1 MFATAAVL
9 DMRKKEERTR
19 EWDRAIEEVRS
30 GKDWESIRTP
40 DAISIGKRAEP
51 GRNIMGEQIRDY
63 TPDANIVKA
72 MKGLSVGKLVGTVP
86 MPMAEA
92 HEMSA
97 KERKGIH
104 AVRDELDRILADI
117 TKTSGE
123 TAVATQEAS
132 ETDLAPVEEVD
143 NSIFAERGPDG
154 MQDTNFRE
162 LKMDT
167 WQPTSPL
174 YANQVGELV
183 SKLVYNLLS
192 TVSAGAKDKPAPT
205 EVDTA
210 DFTPSA
216 IHQRRKRK
224 AELKAMAIYQ
234 EISELSER
242 GSFPSYTI
250 PNPSHAATE
259 RKALNDSIAHLT
271 SDGLNKR
278 GARSVDQMVAGICY
292 NLLASSVSPDITTF
306 NIMIE
311 RFTRYKQH
319 DLASHVIFFLE
330 NSPFKANERTI
341 SAILN
346 HYRAKNYEIGFRR
359 TINRIRGFEGGLGL
373 TEIKSGKIVR
383 SKVAAIWAD
392 KHDFV
397 FKKGVLRETAKI
409 NGQLYETLIRG
420 CLQFGQL
427 GQALGYVRTAIQ
439 RGEVVRKK
447 VLHEVLRCCEGSERP
462 GYYLTLL
469 LGAMVRQFAGGVE
482 KVRGV
487 QYDFYVRET
496 VHHILQAIGIM
507 EPTVEGLRKL
517 QRSTCM
523 PCDIHPRNFEAMLE
537 HLEHEEIKDDFISLY
552 RGAALVEKK
561 IHNVKV
567 AIDGH
572 RRIRRLIEDI
582 PSTKK
587 LDDRCEAHV
596 KAQFFL
602 SNEDWV
608 RNLGLPRRTVE
619 EYLKI
624 VNRIDPDELF
634 SLTEARL
641 EDLGISSPGVCA
653 RLLERIHLLQADL
666 LPPVAV
672 MEKKDRLAAV
682 QKLNAYQKAIK
693 TLQRNTVKNV
703 YREFP
708 QDVRLRYTNL
718 MKTKN
723 IPQRDALMVLL
734 ETRRIL
740 SLEGR
745 LIDPKKEQ
753 PAIDADK
760 IIEGQKAIEP
770 ETTGDMVTAVLGDL
784 APKKEE
790 QRTLEEKEKE
800 YKMPQYKEPGYFD
813 PTPEIRWA
821 PLELT
826 PNGYVRRPIP
836 NADIHV
842 QM

>member
-40 DAISIGKRAEP
+40 DTISIGKQAEP
-51 GRNIMGEQIRDY
+51 GRNIMGKEIYGY

-72 MKGLSVGKLVGTVP
+72 MKGLSVGKLVGTVS

-92 HEMSA
+92 HEKSA
-97 KERKGIH
+97 QGRKGIH
-104 AVRDELDRILADI
+104 AVRDELDRILAGI

-123 TAVATQEAS
+123 TAVAAQEAT
-132 ETDLAPVEEVD
+132 ETDVAPVEEVD

-154 MQDTNFRE
+154 MQNTNFRE
-162 LKMDT
+162 MKMGT
-167 WQPTSPL
+167 WEPTSPL

-192 TVSAGAKDKPAPT
+192 TVSAGAKDKATP
-205 EVDTA
+205 EVDDA
-210 DFTPSA
+210 DSTRSA
-216 IHQRRKRK
+216 IHQRRKRQ

-250 PNPSHAATE
+250 PNPSHAAME
-259 RKALNDSIAHLT
+259 RKALNDSIVHLT

-278 GARSVDQMVAGICY
+278 GHRSMDQMVAGICY

-319 DLASHVIFFLE
+319 DLASHVISFLE
-330 NSPFKANERTI
+330 NSPFRANERTI

-383 SKVAAIWAD
+383 SKFAAIWAS
-392 KHDFV
+392 KNDFV

-427 GQALGYVRTAIQ
+427 GQALGYMRTAIQ
-439 RGEVVRKK
+439 QGNVVRKK
-447 VLHEVLRCCEGSERP
+447 LFHEIIKFCENSERP
-462 GYYLTLL
+462 QYYLTLL
-469 LGAMVRQFAGGVE
+469 LGAMVRQFADGLE
-482 KVRGV
+482 KARGI

-496 VHHILQAIGIM
+496 VHHILQAIGIT

-552 RGAALVEKK
+552 REAGLVEKK
-561 IHNVKV
+561 IHNLKV
-567 AIDGH
+567 AISGR
-572 RRIRRLIEDI
+572 RRIRRLLEDI

-587 LDDRCEAHV
+587 LADREEAHV

-602 SNEDWV
+602 GNEDWV
-608 RNLGLPRRTVE
+608 RNLGLPRRTAE

-634 SLTEARL
+634 SLSEARL
-641 EDLGISSPGVCA
+641 EVLGILSPGVRT
-653 RLLERIHLLQADL
+653 RLVERVQLLQADL
-666 LPPVAV
+666 LPPVPV

-682 QKLNAYQKAIK
+682 QTLNAYQKGIK
-693 TLQRNTVKNV
+693 TVQRNTVKNV

-718 MKTKN
+718 IKTKN
-723 IPQRDALMVLL
+723 ISQRDALMVLL

-745 LIDPKKEQ
+745 LINPKEEQ
-753 PAIDADK
+753 PAIDAEK

-770 ETTGDMVTAVLGDL
+770 ETTQDMLTAVLGDL
-784 APKKEE
+784 APKTKAEVEE
-790 QRTLEEKEKE
+790 KEKEKE
-800 YKMPQYKEPGYFD
+800 YKMPQFKEPGYFD

-826 PNGYVRRPIP
+826 PNGYIRRPIP
-836 NADIHV
+836 NADIRVHI
-842 QM
+842 

>member
-40 DAISIGKRAEP
+40 DAISIGKQAEP

-72 MKGLSVGKLVGTVP
+72 MKGLSVGKLVRTVS

-92 HEMSA
+92 HEKSA
-97 KERKGIH
+97 QGRKGIH

-123 TAVATQEAS
+123 TAVTAPEAT
-132 ETDLAPVEEVD
+132 ETELAPADEVD

-162 LKMDT
+162 MKMDT
-167 WQPTSPL
+167 WQPTSPF

-192 TVSAGAKDKPAPT
+192 TVSAGAKDKLAP
-205 EVDTA
+205 EVDSA
-210 DFTPSA
+210 DSSPSTMHA
-216 IHQRRKRK
+216 RRKRR

-250 PNPSHAATE
+250 PNPSHAAME
-259 RKALNDSIAHLT
+259 RKALNDSIADLT

-278 GARSVDQMVAGICY
+278 GTRSIDQMVAGICY

-311 RFTRYKQH
+311 RLTRYKQH
-319 DLASHVIFFLE
+319 DLASHVISFLE

-359 TINRIRGFEGGLGL
+359 TMNRIRGFEGGLGL

-383 SKVAAIWAD
+383 SKFAAIWAD
-392 KHDFV
+392 KNDFV

-427 GQALGYVRTAIQ
+427 GQALGYMRTAIQ

-447 VLHEVLRCCEGSERP
+447 VVHEVVRCCEASERP
-462 GYYLTLL
+462 QYYLTLF
-469 LGAMVRQFAGGVE
+469 LGAMVRQFAGAME
-482 KVRGV
+482 KVGGI

-496 VHHILQAIGIM
+496 VLHILQAIGIT

-523 PCDIHPRNFEAMLE
+523 PCDIHPRNFEAMLD
-537 HLEHEEIKDDFISLY
+537 HLEHEAIKDDFISLY
-552 RGAALVEKK
+552 REAALVEKK

-567 AIDGH
+567 AINGQ

-587 LDDRCEAHV
+587 LDDRREAHV

-602 SNEDWV
+602 GNEDWI
-608 RNLGLPRRTVE
+608 RKLGLPRRTTE

-624 VNRIDPDELF
+624 INRIDPAEIFDLSEL
-634 SLTEARL
+634 SLE
-641 EDLGISSPGVCA
+641 ELGICSPGVRA
-653 RLLERIHLLQADL
+653 RLLERIQLLQADL
-666 LPPVAV
+666 LPQVAV
-672 MEKKDRLAAV
+672 IEKKDRLATV
-682 QKLNAYQKAIK
+682 QKLNAYHRAIK
-693 TLQRNTVKNV
+693 TVQRNTAKNV

-723 IPQRDALMVLL
+723 IPQRDSLMVLL

-745 LIDPKKEQ
+745 LIDPKEEQ
-753 PAIDADK
+753 PAIDAGN

-770 ETTGDMVTAVLGDL
+770 ETTGDMITAVLGDL
-784 APKKEE
+784 APKAQEKTKEE
-790 QRTLEEKEKE
+790 KK
-800 YKMPQYKEPGYFD
+800 YKMPQSKEPGYFD

-826 PNGYVRRPIP
+826 PNGYIRRPIP
-836 NADIHV
+836 NADIRV
-842 QM
+842 EM

>member
-30 GKDWESIRTP
+30 GKDWKSIRTP
-40 DAISIGKRAEP
+40 DAISIGKQAEP
-51 GRNIMGEQIRDY
+51 GRNIMGEKIRYY

-72 MKGLSVGKLVGTVP
+72 MKGLSVGKLVGSVP
-86 MPMAEA
+86 MPMQEA
-92 HEMSA
+92 HEKGA
-97 KERKGIH
+97 QGRKGIH
-104 AVRDELDRILADI
+104 VVRDGLDRTLADI
-117 TKTSGE
+117 TKISGP
-123 TAVATQEAS
+123 TAVAAQEAAES
-132 ETDLAPVEEVD
+132 ELAPVEEVD

-162 LKMDT
+162 MKMDT

-192 TVSAGAKDKPAPT
+192 TVSAGAEDKVTP
-205 EVDTA
+205 EVNDA
-210 DFTPSA
+210 DSTPSA
-216 IHQRRKRK
+216 IHARRKRK

-250 PNPSHAATE
+250 PNPSHAAME

-278 GARSVDQMVAGICY
+278 GSRSIDQMVAGICY

-319 DLASHVIFFLE
+319 DLASHVISFLE
-330 NSPFKANERTI
+330 TSPFKANERTI
-341 SAILN
+341 SAILS

-383 SKVAAIWAD
+383 SKFAAIWAS
-392 KHDFV
+392 KNDFV

-409 NGQLYETLIRG
+409 NGQLYETLVRG

-427 GQALGYVRTAIQ
+427 GQALGYIRTAIQ
-439 RGEVVRKK
+439 QGNVVRKK
-447 VLHEVLRCCEGSERP
+447 LFHEVVKYCEGSERP
-462 GYYLTLL
+462 EYYLTLL
-469 LGAMVRQFAGGVE
+469 LGAMVRQFADGLE
-482 KVRGV
+482 KVRGI

-496 VHHILQAIGIM
+496 IHHILQAIGIT
-507 EPTVEGLRKL
+507 EPTAEGLRRL

-552 RGAALVEKK
+552 REAALVEKK

-567 AIDGH
+567 AINEH
-572 RRIRRLIEDI
+572 RIIRRLIEDI

-587 LDDRCEAHV
+587 LADREEAHA
-596 KAQFFL
+596 KAKFFL
-602 SNEDWV
+602 GNEGWV
-608 RNLGLPRRTVE
+608 RNLGLPRGTAE
-619 EYLKI
+619 EYLK
-624 VNRIDPDELF
+624 VLNRIDPAELF
-634 SLTEARL
+634 ILNDSRL
-641 EDLGISSPGVCA
+641 EGLGISSPGA
-653 RLLERIHLLQADL
+653 RTRLLKRIQLLQVDL
-666 LPPVAV
+666 LPRIAV

-682 QKLNAYQKAIK
+682 RKLNTYQKAIK
-693 TLQRNTVKNV
+693 TVQRNTVKNV

-734 ETRRIL
+734 EARRIL

-745 LIDPKKEQ
+745 LIDPREEQ
-753 PAIDADK
+753 PEIDKEK
-760 IIEGQKAIEP
+760 IIEGQKGIEP
-770 ETTGDMVTAVLGDL
+770 GTTGDMITAVLGDL
-784 APKKEE
+784 APKAEVKKEE
-790 QRTLEEKEKE
+790 QKE
-800 YKMPQYKEPGYFD
+800 YNMPQFKEPGYFD

-826 PNGYVRRPIP
+826 PNGYIRRPIP
-836 NADIHV
+836 NADIRI